1 ADQTA
6 DSRTITGRI
15 IEAMIAHGLAGT
27 STGDSQKRAHEIAEA
42 YKVIWQAVNNPSNE
56 ELDH

>member
-1 ADQTA
+1 MADQTA
-6 DSRTITGRI
+6 DSRSITGRI

-42 YKVIWQAVNNPSNE
+42 YKVIWQAVNNPNKQ
-56 ELDH
+56 